1 MSNFFDIVSFEYKKI
16 FKRKSTMISLLL
28 LFIIA
33 AFSAILSV
41 KSHFYWHEDSERSS
55 FEAMKMD
62 REVIRSKAGVMDEA
76 FIKEAIEQNAIMI
89 SSDENYYFDYGR
101 RVGTKIDAYIK
112 YVLPYE
118 KAVDIINGLYEVNT
132 ENLSTD
138 GFQIL
143 NTSEI
148 KPIDTLT
155 VKDAGNFYTSI
166 NQASAEH
173 INSLSALSQKEKEK
187 HLEMLSKV
195 KTPYYNDHYD
205 GYLYFARHLQV
216 IALILMITIA
226 ICISPIFANEYYLKT
241 DRIILSSKHG
251 KSKAIFAK
259 LFTGVTFS
267 IGVSFL
273 ALFVFLLEMLLI
285 HGFDGGNMAIQTIS
299 VYSTYPLT
307 LLEASLIAILVTAFI
322 ILLFGMT
329 VMLFSSCFN
338 SSFLAIIVSFLLLFL
353 PGLFHVSTKNRLLYQ
368 LLQIFPAKATE
379 FPNIYSEY
387 LFEVLGLVFTP
398 VTFYITFSIVISLLI
413 IPLVKRTFKNH
424 QIVE

>member
-1 MSNFFDIVSFEYKKI
+1 MRNFYDIVSFEYKKL
-16 FKRKSTMISLLL
+16 FKRKSTMISLFL
-28 LFIIA
+28 LFMIA
-33 AFSAILSV
+33 AFTAILSV
-41 KSHFYWHEDSERSS
+41 KSHFYWHQDSERSS
-55 FEAMKMD
+55 FEAMKLD

-76 FIKEAIEQNAIMI
+76 FIKEVIEQNTIMI
-89 SSDENYYFDYGR
+89 SSDENYYIDHGR
-101 RVGTKIDAYIK
+101 RVGSKFDSYIK
-112 YVLPYE
+112 YVLPY
-118 KAVDIINGLYEVNT
+118 KTAVDIINSIYEVNT
-132 ENLSTD
+132 KNLATD
-138 GFQIL
+138 GFQII

-155 VKDAGNFYTSI
+155 VKDGESFYATI
-166 NQASAEH
+166 NQASTEY

-205 GYLYFARHLQV
+205 GYMYFDKHLKV

-251 KSKAIFAK
+251 KGKAIFAK
-259 LFTGVTFS
+259 IFTGVTFS
-267 IGVSFL
+267 AGVSFL
-273 ALFVFLLEMLLI
+273 TLFGFLLAMLLM
-285 HGFDGGNMAIQTIS
+285 HGFDGGNMAIQAVS

-307 LLEASLIAILVTAFI
+307 MLKATLIAIGVTIFMV
-322 ILLFGMT
+322 LLFGMS
-329 VMLFSSCFN
+329 VMMLSSCFN
-338 SSFLAIIVSFLLLFL
+338 SSFLVITVSFLLLFL
-353 PGLFHVSTKNRLLYQ
+353 PGLFHVSPKERLLYQ
-368 LLQIFPAKATE
+368 ILQIFPAKATE

-398 VTFYITFSIVISLLI
+398 ATFYIIFSIVLSLLI
-413 IPLVKRTFKNH
+413 IPIVKRTFKNH